1 VCWSGV
7 VILTTSRSESRL
19 PRTFVWGVWSVVAL
33 AFVVPW
39 VAFSLLDIEC
49 RAPCD
54 GPTYVFLGILQL
66 AVLVLVVAKLVW
78 LARARVRRELG
89 RRRPPTDL
97 SL

>member
-1 VCWSGV
+1 M
-7 VILTTSRSESRL
+7 
-19 PRTFVWGVWSVVAL
+19 FVWGVWSVVAL

-78 LARARVRRELG
+78 LARARIRSELA
-89 RRRPPTDL
+89 RRRPPSDP